1 MSTIITTSTTSTT
14 GYKLLVTEADGL
26 VHEYEINEFDPNN
39 QGSLKLPENP
49 ANRKYFSVKKIEAA
63 GGTIELTYKEA
74 VKLGERQT
82 TNRTKLEDFMTE
94 EEKATIAMIM
104 ERAKTRREDARKK
117 PLTEKEKAQR
127 KLDKAI
133 EELKSLGMTDEE
145 IQTLL
150 AR

>member
-1 MSTIITTSTTSTT
+1 MSTIITKSTNSTT

-39 QGSLKLPENP
+39 QGSLKLPENA

-74 VKLGERQT
+74 IKLSERQT

-104 ERAKTRREDARKK
+104 ERAKTRKEEARKK

-133 EELKSLGMTDEE
+133 EELKSLGMSEDE
-145 IQTLL
+145 IQALL
-150 AR
+150 AK